1 MIDNFFNLPIVTV
14 LMDKETRN
22 VYWFKQLSK
31 DSLAQAGGKGANL
44 SEMANLGLP
53 VPAGFVVSSYAY
65 FAFIKHNHIDEII
78 QGACGAL
85 DVYDNVSLDKAS
97 QVVKTAILKGEIPAD
112 IRADIIKNYN
122 RLCGVDLIPSASQ
135 ELYVAIR
142 SSATAEDLPEASFA
156 GQQESFLNIKGGEAV
171 VDAVRQCWA
180 SLFGARAI
188 YYRVEQGFDHLK
200 VGLAAVVQKMCQSE
214 VSGVMFSV
222 DPFTGDRSKIII
234 EAGFG
239 LGEAVVSG
247 AITPDR
253 YVVDKES
260 MKIID
265 KRISKQSKMIVK
277 VNGVDQWVEVE
288 EELHE
293 AQKLPDDYALEL
305 ANYAKLL
312 EEHYSCPQD
321 IEWGVENNK
330 VNIVQTRAV
339 TTLKNKKQ
347 TETSAAIE
355 TKSQPEAKPVV
366 VQQDNSILANSENL
380 SSNQPY
386 QKTTSDEFKESTTIS
401 NEEVLVQG
409 LPASPGLA
417 SGPVR
422 KVLDIKELYKVKK
435 GDVLVTPMTT
445 PDFVPAMKRACAIV
459 TDEGGTTAHAAIVS
473 RELGVPC
480 IVGTGNAT
488 SVLKEGEE
496 ITVDADHGVVYAG
509 KLVQQHSPTTSPE
522 TNTSNSRNVS
532 SSVITGTKI
541 YVNLAEPENADA
553 VASRDVDGVGLMRAE
568 FIIAGIGKHPRL
580 FIKEG
585 KQEEF
590 IDTLAK
596 ALRKVCAPF
605 GNRPVVYRATDF
617 KTNEYRNLEGGK
629 EFEPH
634 EENPMIGYRGC
645 FRYTKEQDVFA
656 MELAAIKKAR
666 ESYGMKNL
674 QLMIPFVRTVGEFQL
689 VKKLVEQNGLHQT
702 RDFKL
707 GIMCEIP
714 STVILAEEFCKAGA
728 DFFSI
733 GSNDLTQLTLGI
745 DRDNPIVAEEFDERD
760 EAVLISIKK
769 VIEACHK
776 HNVKVSIC
784 GQAPSVYPEFT
795 EKLIEYGI
803 DSVSVNPDVIEKTRR
818 IVASAEQ
825 KQLLRK

>member
-1 MIDNFFNLPIVTV
+1 
-14 LMDKETRN
+14 MDKEARN

-122 RLCGVDLIPSASQ
+122 RLCGVDLIPAASQ

-171 VDAVRQCWA
+171 VSAVRQCWA

-260 MKIID
+260 MKIVD

-277 VNGVDQWVEVE
+277 VKGVDQWVEVE

-293 AQKLPDDYALEL
+293 AQKLPDNYVLEL

-347 TETSAAIE
+347 IE
-355 TKSQPEAKPVV
+355 TDVAATDAKSQVNAVV
-366 VQQDNSILANSENL
+366 VQQDDSTSAKGEDQSLP
-380 SSNQPY
+380 SSQPY
-386 QKTTSDEFKESTTIS
+386 QKTAPDEFKESPTTG
-401 NEEVLVQG
+401 NEEVLAQG

-422 KVLDIKELYKVKK
+422 KVFDIKELYKVKK

-488 SVLKEGEE
+488 SVLKDGEE

-509 KLVQQHSPTTSPE
+509 KLVQQHSPTIPTE
-522 TNTSNSRNVS
+522 TNTSNSRNAS
-532 SSVITGTKI
+532 SPVITGTKI
-541 YVNLAEPENADA
+541 YVNLAEPENAEA

-585 KQEEF
+585 RQEEF

-617 KTNEYRNLEGGK
+617 KTNEYKNLQGGA

-666 ESYGMKNL
+666 EAYGMKNL

-776 HNVKVSIC
+776 YNVKVSIC